1 MKRKI
6 LSVILTISMTVALLV
21 GCSGEA
27 QEGDTTEGA
36 SAGEEDDYVVQI
48 VQGPA
53 LCSAPV
59 FIAIINGYI
68 DVYKRQSL

>member
-27 QEGDTTEGA
+27 QEGDTTEMCIRDSLLYGVVDPRIRRGA
-36 SAGEEDDYVVQI
+36 ARE
-48 VQGPA
+48 
-53 LCSAPV
+53 
-59 FIAIINGYI
+59 
-68 DVYKRQSL
+68 